1 MSSLGLKLYF
11 LRTRRKQVTQMAMA
25 KELGIRQAT
34 ISNLEQDISQPS
46 LPLLRV
52 LCGYFDVSPSYLLDD
67 EGPLEPSPT
76 ERWSRRHQLVAVG
89 QYLELGSN
97 AIHELADG
105 KRLVAILPGIPVY
118 DEEAAKQRA
127 AGDPSIADAHTLQ
140 NERKRRQEAELRQQ
154 LENERQASRMRRR
167 GVSRSKSEELSE
179 QSGMSS

>member
-1 MSSLGLKLYF
+1 MSNLGLKLYY

-52 LCGYFDVSPSYLLDD
+52 LCDYFDVTPSYLLDD

-97 AIHELADG
+97 AIHELPG
-105 KRLVAILPGIPVY
+105 GQRLVAVLPGISVY
-118 DEEAAKQRA
+118 DENAAKQRA
-127 AGDPSIADAHTLQ
+127 AGDASLADAHVLQ
-140 NERKRRQEAELRQQ
+140 VERKRRQEQDLRQQ
-154 LENERQASRMRRR
+154 LESERQASRMRRR
-167 GVSRSKSEELSE
+167 GVSRSKSDA
-179 QSGMSS
+179 MSRQDSIGA

>member
-1 MSSLGLKLYF
+1 MSSLGLKLYY

-67 EGPLEPSPT
+67 EGPLDPSPT
-76 ERWSRRHQLVAVG
+76 ERWSKRHELVSVG
-89 QYLELGSN
+89 QYLEVGAN
-97 AIHELADG
+97 AIHELPDG
-105 KRLVAILPGIPVY
+105 NRLVAILPGLPVY

-127 AGDPSIADAHTLQ
+127 KGDPSLADAHTLQ
-140 NERKRRQEAELRQQ
+140 IERKRRQEQELRQQ
-154 LENERQASRMRRR
+154 LENERRASRLRRR
-167 GVSRSKSEELSE
+167 GVSRDQAESIGS
-179 QSGMSS
+179 